1 MHEVWENAE
10 EYVLDDGGR
19 NGSDG
24 WRTCCRRK
32 QRGLNVRMLSSFP
45 EDVEPPPPSVADIE
59 RFQYKAAW
67 RRTDLVH
74 RLLFQAQLE
83 NRHVRDNSEG
93 FR

>member
-1 MHEVWENAE
+1 MAMMAGGPDAE
-10 EYVLDDGGR
+10 ENKGEL
-19 NGSDG
+19 S
-24 WRTCCRRK
+24 
-32 QRGLNVRMLSSFP
+32 VRMPSCFP